1 MTLLSATPIERAR
14 KAHGRILQ
22 SLQAPGS
29 QVALAKMLGVSE
41 SKVSRLKNESLEDA
55 LALLYL
61 CEFEIVDEDA
71 VTVRPETLQ
80 FMRQS
85 LARVFSDDAMA
96 KKLIEDDE

>member
-22 SLQAPGS
+22 SLQEPGS
-29 QVALAKMLGVSE
+29 QVALAKTLGVSE

-55 LALLYL
+55 LALIYL
-61 CEFEIVDEDA
+61 CGFKIVDEDA
-71 VTVRPETLQ
+71 VTIRPEALQ

-85 LARVFSDDAMA
+85 LARVLADDAMA
-96 KKLIEDDE
+96 KTLFEGDE